1 MEHWLFRHN
10 KTKEKARLQSVLKLG
25 LKTFTNTWEWRR
37 FCRFLQHGSILKTKS
52 KVSYLLFPCLC
63 QEWTLEISHWQV
75 AWGICISLSSPG
87 MLAVLPNLLFYWIE
101 ICSFEIFSWYVWI
114 SFYLYYNQLESM
126 PREIAVPSTTR
137 LIKGRDQHYSAT
149 TIRALLI
156 SSSFLCKHTLIWS
169 ELGLY
174 FFPWIYWSQTW
185 CLYWHRAWHGI
196 CEDEPQACVLQ
207 LGRAREICARIRKN
221 LPPLSLCF
229 QTNKA
234 RGKTPF
240 RLLFCKLW
248 PWLPL
253 TSLDMHTWGIF
264 TGLDTVVAAWA
275 SFVRWLFH
283 GCKGRKTEVAIHGWH
298 FGFLFLQF
306 ERQCS

>member
-114 SFYLYYNQLESM
+114 PFYLYYNQLESM

-221 LPPLSLCF
+221 LPPLLQRCSVLQQLDWEVGILC
-229 QTNKA
+229 
-234 RGKTPF
+234 RGVMET
-240 RLLFCKLW
+240 LVLVW
-248 PWLPL
+248 GQWQI
-253 TSLDMHTWGIF
+253 LDAVVTFVFKVIF
-264 TGLDTVVAAWA
+264 PPVLSSMMFISW
-275 SFVRWLFH
+275 R
-283 GCKGRKTEVAIHGWH
+283 
-298 FGFLFLQF
+298 
-306 ERQCS
+306 